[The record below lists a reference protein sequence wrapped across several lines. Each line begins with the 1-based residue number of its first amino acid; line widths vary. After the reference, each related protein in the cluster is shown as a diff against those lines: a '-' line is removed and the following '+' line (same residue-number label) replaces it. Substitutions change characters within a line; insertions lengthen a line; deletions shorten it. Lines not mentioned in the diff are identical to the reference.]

1 MLISV
6 AEKSHPSF
14 YHGCERC
21 PLLWAGFRSRAW
33 PLVGVSALAGVFS
46 LWSLWRQL
54 FTAAALSAAAA
65 VAAVVWGW
73 GVAQYPVLV
82 PPALTVTAAAAPR
95 AVLWALVWSVT
106 GGAVLLV
113 PALAY
118 LFFLFKEK
126 RPEPLGEEV

>member
-1 MLISV
+1 M
-6 AEKSHPSF
+6 
-14 YHGCERC
+14 
-21 PLLWAGFRSRAW
+21 
-33 PLVGVSALAGVFS
+33 
-46 LWSLWRQL
+46 WSLWRQL